1 VPAMKFHQALD
12 MATLYNVALSHR
24 NGCASDF
31 DPFGTK
37 VSANAAK
44 SGQFS
49 REKTTRNRFP

>member
-1 VPAMKFHQALD
+1 MKFHRALD